1 MAGGRWL
8 SQNKVR
14 PGAYLNFKSIPRP
27 EITLGARG
35 IGTIMLPLSWG
46 SQDGLIDVYSD
57 EMTDRSSLA
66 KVGFTAF
73 DAESKLLGSMLSY
86 CYLAKVRRMDAGG
99 AAAMGSLGNIGL
111 KAKYNGEFGN
121 RLSVIVEE
129 QETDIFM
136 VRTFVDGAEVD
147 KQLISDASELVSN
160 DFIVFSVLGSGV
172 IGAGT
177 ANLAGGENGDI
188 LLNAWDDYMNVLGSS
203 MWQTLAVTVSDV
215 VIKKRIA
222 DFIKDQNEDQGRY
235 VQAVF
240 ANYNTPD
247 HESCISIL
255 NGFFVDEV
263 GFSNA
268 DATATFAGMTAG
280 AAVNESNT
288 ARAVNGATAIIGE
301 LSNREIVAALNAGH
315 IVFTMNQSGTIKVEQ
330 DINTYRTFTEE
341 KASEFRKNRIIRV
354 MHTLGTDTISVW
366 EEQFMGRVDNTPS
379 GRGLF
384 RANRVGY
391 LNVLQRISAIQN
403 FDGAVDIE
411 VFGGDEPDAVRC
423 EVWIQPVDSME
434 KLYMNVN
441 LRT

>member
-1 MAGGRWL
+1 MSGGRWL

-86 CYLAKVRRMDAGG
+86 CYLARVRRMDVGG
-99 AAAMGSLGNIGL
+99 T
-111 KAKYNGEFGN
+111 KAKATIGNLTATAKHNGTFGN
-121 RLSVIVEE
+121 KLNVTIEL
-129 QETDIFM
+129 QEAGIFI
-136 VRTFVDGAEVD
+136 VRTFAAETEVD
-147 KQLISDASELVSN
+147 KQIVSAVSELMNN
-160 DFIVFSVLGSGV
+160 DFIVFSGTGVLAANAGV
-172 IGAGT
+172 PLTGGT
-177 ANLAGGENGDI
+177 NGTSTDATAWEDYLQI
-188 LLNAWDDYMNVLGSS
+188 LSSS
-203 MWQTLAVTVSDV
+203 MWQTLAVNTDDTAVKLKVASAM
-215 VIKKRIA
+215 K
-222 DFIKDQNEDQGRY
+222 DFNDEEGMY

-240 ANYNTPD
+240 AKYNTPD

-255 NGFFVDEV
+255 NGFFVDEIE
-263 GFSNA
+263 FSNV

-301 LSNREIVAALNAGH
+301 LSNREIIAALNAGH
-315 IVFTMNQSGTIKVEQ
+315 IVFTMNQSGTIKIEQ

-354 MHTLGTDTISVW
+354 MHTLGTDTISIW
-366 EEQFMGRVDNTPS
+366 EEQFMGRIDNTPS